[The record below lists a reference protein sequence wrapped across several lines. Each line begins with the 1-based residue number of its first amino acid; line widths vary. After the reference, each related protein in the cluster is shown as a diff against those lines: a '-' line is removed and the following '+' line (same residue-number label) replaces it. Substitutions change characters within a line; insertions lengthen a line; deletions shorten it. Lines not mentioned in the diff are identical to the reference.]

1 VSHPSSKR
9 VALRYFIA
17 REISA
22 AGSERDIT
30 ANLPAFES
38 AYTDLKK
45 AVEDG
50 KSRGLAGDHM
60 VVRRWANVPWVQLM
74 QNGYKI
80 AEGIQGSRSIPARS
94 AKGIEMAHRLY
105 YRSRKMPTDVYKWWK
120 TNQKRLLLT
129 TIAAKTWPEKQEGT
143 DDLFRV
149 GPFLVHNTIGAS
161 GAKLEVFK
169 KMLETAIKKIKGIR
183 GIPGFKKVL
192 YGDIYLVGQI
202 TKAHTA
208 AWYDPSEDAIYCRV
222 AKAKWGFDEAFALVH
237 ELTHRYWRKFMS
249 REAKAK
255 WESHHMNVKYEKV
268 DLPMPQVGDEL
279 PVRFKGAPKGWRPR
293 VEEIKGGQYW
303 YRAPNDQRQ
312 SIPSMR
318 IRKFVNSTK
327 GAELRFPTAY
337 SAKNEEEHFCEAV
350 ASEAF
355 GSLKDA
361 HSKVLVSIW

>member
-1 VSHPSSKR
+1 MSHLSSKR
-9 VALRYFIA
+9 VALRYFVS

-22 AGSERDIT
+22 AGSEKDIT

-38 AYTDLKK
+38 AYADFKK
-45 AVEDG
+45 AIEDG
-50 KSRGLAGDHM
+50 AARGLSGDNM
-60 VVRRWANVPWVQLM
+60 TVRRWANKPWVQLM
-74 QNGYKI
+74 DHGYKI

-105 YRSRKMPTDVYKWWK
+105 YRSRTMPADVHKWWK

-129 TIAAKTWPEKQEGT
+129 MLAAKKWPEKQEGT

-169 KMLETAIKKIKGIR
+169 KMLETAIKKVKGLR
-183 GIPGFKKVL
+183 GVPGIKKVL

-202 TKAHTA
+202 TNAHHA
-208 AWYDPSEDAIYCRV
+208 AWYNSREDTIYCRV

-237 ELTHRYWRKFMS
+237 ELCHRYWRKFMS
-249 REAKAK
+249 PKAKAK

-279 PVRFKGAPKGWRPR
+279 PVRFKGAPRGWRPR
-293 VEEIKGGQYW
+293 IEEITLSQYW
-303 YRAPNDQRQ
+303 FKTPDGREESIGKRQVRNFIDQ
-312 SIPSMR
+312 
-318 IRKFVNSTK
+318 TK
-327 GAELRFPTAY
+327 GVELRFPTAY